1 MQRGGAHGSGDD
13 VKYADSKLNAYLDHR
28 AALVDYVTSITG
40 CRARAEDVVQDAFL
54 RFVPEGGAASTPST
68 SGIAYLYRIVRNLA
82 IDLARRSAMENR
94 HQNEETVEWLK
105 PREESSPEQT
115 LLRHDRL
122 ERLAAVL
129 DELPERERVAI
140 EMHRVGGYTLSEIA
154 RRLEV
159 STATAHRL
167 VRNAVVH
174 VAASME

>member
-1 MQRGGAHGSGDD
+1 M
-13 VKYADSKLNAYLDHR
+13 KYTDSNLKAYLDHR
-28 AALVDYVTSITG
+28 AALVDYVTSIVG
-40 CRARAEDVVQDAFL
+40 CRARAEDLVQDAFL
-54 RFVPEGGAASTPST
+54 RFVPDGRRPTG
-68 SGIAYLYRIVRNLA
+68 SGVAYLYRIVRNLA
-82 IDLARRSAMENR
+82 IDFTRRSAMESR

-115 LLRHDRL
+115 LLQHDRL

-159 STATAHRL
+159 STATARRL